1 MKIKRER
8 GESNMVKISPNDLEI
23 ELKKRSWENYF
34 DFIVSELEKGRNLRE
49 VLKKIAVIDV
59 EEFINNLQN
68 PLKLY
73 LPESYKQGESEIILG
88 GKEKKE
94 GYLEV
99 KGKTKIIPK
108 CPPNLRPY
116 RKGAKLACT
125 DIPGKKKNER

>member
-1 MKIKRER
+1 
-8 GESNMVKISPNDLEI
+8 MVKISPNNLEI
-23 ELKKRSWENYF
+23 ELKKRSWEHYL
-34 DFIVSELEKGRNLRE
+34 DFTVSELEKGRNIRE
-49 VLKKIAVIDV
+49 VLIQIAEMDV

-73 LPESYKQGESEIILG
+73 LPESYKHGESEIILG

-99 KGKTKIIPK
+99 KGKTKIVLK

-116 RKGAKLACT
+116 RKEAKIACT
-125 DIPGKKKNER
+125 NISGEKKE